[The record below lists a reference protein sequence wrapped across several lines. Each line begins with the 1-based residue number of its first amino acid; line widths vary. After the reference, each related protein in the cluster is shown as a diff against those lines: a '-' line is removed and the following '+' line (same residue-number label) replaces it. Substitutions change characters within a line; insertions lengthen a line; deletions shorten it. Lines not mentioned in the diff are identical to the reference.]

1 MKYEDQPLVTVIV
14 PVYKVEAYI
23 GKCIESIQNQT
34 YSHLQIIL
42 VNDASPDDSGAIC
55 DTYSESDPRI
65 TVIHHEVNMGLSCTR
80 NDALDIAKGEFIVFV
95 DSDDYINPTLV
106 ENCLRTAIDKEVDVV
121 IFDIS
126 IVEHG
131 TITPQSMD
139 TAFFKDREAAYKA
152 IIEDKISCV
161 VWDKFYKKHLWSSLR
176 FQENTNCED
185 FLIMPDLFK
194 QVESI
199 YYLQKP
205 LYYYNCENEN
215 SITSNLSA
223 KNKYGVF
230 CSFLYRQPL
239 AAELGMPE
247 LVQYYRYRAI
257 RNGVGCIGLNLV
269 KPEISQEQ
277 VDYVMNYL
285 RDEENAPD
293 RPPIGG
299 RNVVLLYA
307 ALHNQVLSKFY
318 GHTKFALEQLKKKF
332 K

>member
-42 VNDASPDDSGAIC
+42 VNDASPDGSGAIC
-55 DTYSESDPRI
+55 DTYSKSDPRI

-80 NDALDIAKGEFIVFV
+80 NDALDIAKGAFIVFV
-95 DSDDYINPTLV
+95 DSDDYIDTTLV

-126 IVEHG
+126 VVEHG
-131 TITPQSMD
+131 TITPRSMG
-139 TAFFKDREAAYKA
+139 TEFLKDREAVYKA
-152 IIEDKISCV
+152 IIEDKIPCY
-161 VWDKFYKKHLWSSLR
+161 VWNKFFKKHLWSSIR
-176 FQENTNCED
+176 FQKNTNLED
-185 FLIMPDLFK
+185 LLIMPYVFK

-223 KNKYGVF
+223 KSKYGLF

-239 AAELGMPE
+239 AAELGMTE
-247 LVQYYRYRAI
+247 FVQYCRHRAI
-257 RNGVGCIGLNLV
+257 RSGVGCIGFNLA

-277 VDYVMNYL
+277 VEHVMNYL
-285 RDEENAPD
+285 RDEENASD

-299 RNVVLLYA
+299 KYVVLLYA
-307 ALHNQVLSKFY
+307 ALHNQGLSKFY
-318 GHTKFALEQLKKKF
+318 GHTMFALEQFKKKF